1 MLTLIDDEDDSDKI
15 VEIVATD
22 DDDVSI
28 NNGIVVVLIVI
39 DFVDKVVIG
48 VTISANTKTI
58 IAIKIMIDEQWWWLC
73 GNESLTKHNS
83 LEVKLFVIGTCFF
96 VIVVEN
102 LWLQYCCCR
111 LETIMEW
118 IWGKFTDDDDDGEQ

>member
-58 IAIKIMIDEQWWWLC
+58 IAIKIMIDEQ
-73 GNESLTKHNS
+73 
-83 LEVKLFVIGTCFF
+83 
-96 VIVVEN
+96 
-102 LWLQYCCCR
+102 
-111 LETIMEW
+111 
-118 IWGKFTDDDDDGEQ
+118 